1 MVSMDD
7 KVFRDAYKLVY
18 LIRQRDRCRVS
29 SRDLR
34 DVLRLAALARELV
47 STYIDVIEWGDSR
60 VLRLR
65 R

>member
-1 MVSMDD
+1 MDD
-7 KVFRDAYKLVY
+7 KVFRDVYKLVY

-34 DVLRLAALARELV
+34 DVLRLAVLARELV

>member
-1 MVSMDD
+1 MDD

-18 LIRQRDRCRVS
+18 LIRQRDRYRVS

-47 STYIDVIEWGDSR
+47 GTYIDVIEWGDSR

>member
-1 MVSMDD
+1 MDD

-47 STYIDVIEWGDSR
+47 GTYIDVIEWGESR

>member
-1 MVSMDD
+1 MDD

-18 LIRQRDRCRVS
+18 LIRQHDRYRVS

-34 DVLRLAALARELV
+34 DVLRLAVLARELV

>member
-1 MVSMDD
+1 MDD

-47 STYIDVIEWGDSR
+47 STYIDVIEWGESR

>member
-1 MVSMDD
+1 MDD
-7 KVFRDAYKLVY
+7 KVLRDAYKLVY

>member
-1 MVSMDD
+1 MDD

-18 LIRQRDRCRVS
+18 LIRQRDRYRMS

-34 DVLRLAALARELV
+34 DVLRLAVLARELV
-47 STYIDVIEWGDSR
+47 STYIDVIEWGESR

>member
-1 MVSMDD
+1 MDD

-18 LIRQRDRCRVS
+18 LIRQRDRYRVS

>member
-1 MVSMDD
+1 MDD

-34 DVLRLAALARELV
+34 DVLRLAVLARELV
-47 STYIDVIEWGDSR
+47 STYIDVIEWGESR

>member
-1 MVSMDD
+1 MDD

-34 DVLRLAALARELV
+34 DVLRLAVLARELV
-47 STYIDVIEWGDSR
+47 STYIDVIEWSDSR

>member
-1 MVSMDD
+1 MDD

-18 LIRQRDRCRVS
+18 LIRQRDRYRVS

-47 STYIDVIEWGDSR
+47 STYIDVIEWGESR

>member
-1 MVSMDD
+1 
-7 KVFRDAYKLVY
+7 
-18 LIRQRDRCRVS
+18 VS

-34 DVLRLAALARELV
+34 DVLRLAVLARELV
-47 STYIDVIEWGDSR
+47 STYIDVIEWGESR

>member
-1 MVSMDD
+1 MDD

>member
-1 MVSMDD
+1 MDD

-34 DVLRLAALARELV
+34 DVLRLAVLARELV